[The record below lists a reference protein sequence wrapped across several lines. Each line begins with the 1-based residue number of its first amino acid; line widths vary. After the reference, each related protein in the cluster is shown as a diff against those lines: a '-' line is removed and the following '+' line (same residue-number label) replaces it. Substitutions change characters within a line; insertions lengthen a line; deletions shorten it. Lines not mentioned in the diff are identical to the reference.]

1 MFLADGCRCL
11 DRDVDLSLAT
21 MSSSIPSALEP
32 TESLPGAAVAGASSL
47 ALPAEFRP
55 RTGTMDAWNAA
66 YVRVEDY
73 LRAHRIHN
81 RLHQSRL
88 IQAVLERAARRHEAN
103 PALNPTALAAEEV
116 VALMDEWFGEMLDR
130 RGQPHERIA
139 IDGRLALL
147 LCDGAEKWPYAF
159 LDRKNL
165 QRELGEAMRASVIQ
179 AGPDMAV
186 SSMVPRPIDLGLIPE
201 AAGETME
208 RIEKWPILRTLLLWL
223 LFAGALTVIF
233 YATR

>member
-1 MFLADGCRCL
+1 MN
-11 DRDVDLSLAT
+11 
-21 MSSSIPSALEP
+21 
-32 TESLPGAAVAGASSL
+32 ASSPSDNVVNFPSVG
-47 ALPAEFRP
+47 ATTEFRP
-55 RTGTMDAWNAA
+55 RTGTMDEWNSA

-88 IQAVLERAARRHEAN
+88 IQQILERAAQRHEAE
-103 PALNPTALAAEEV
+103 PGRSPTALAAEETES
-116 VALMDEWFGEMLDR
+116 LMDLWFADMLDE

-139 IDGRLALL
+139 IEGRLALL
-147 LCDGAEKWPYAF
+147 LCDGPQKWPYAF
-159 LDRKNL
+159 LDE
-165 QRELGEAMRASVIQ
+165 QHAPREFEQAMRAGVIQ

-186 SSMVPRPIDLGLIPE
+186 SSMVPRPIDLGPIPE

-208 RIEKWPILRTLLLWL
+208 RIERWPILQTILLWL
-223 LFAGALTVIF
+223 LFAAALGTIF

>member
-1 MFLADGCRCL
+1 MNTPQPFE
-11 DRDVDLSLAT
+11 LS
-21 MSSSIPSALEP
+21 SA
-32 TESLPGAAVAGASSL
+32 
-47 ALPAEFRP
+47 FRP
-55 RTGTMDAWNAA
+55 ATGTMDQWNAA

-88 IQAVLERAARRHEAN
+88 IQKVLERAARRHEAD
-103 PALNPTALAAEEV
+103 PKLNPTALAAEEV
-116 VALMDEWFGEMLDR
+116 EALMDLWFADMLDE

-139 IDGRLALL
+139 VDGRLALL
-147 LCDGAEKWPYAF
+147 LCDGPQKWPYAF
-159 LDRKNL
+159 LDERHVPL
-165 QRELGEAMRASVIQ
+165 DFAEAMRAGVIQ

-186 SSMVPRPIDLGLIPE
+186 SSMVPRPIDLGPIPE
-201 AAGETME
+201 AAGETIE

-223 LFAGALTVIF
+223 VFAGALAVIF

>member
-1 MFLADGCRCL
+1 MNGSQPQSDNVVSFTPPGSAAD
-11 DRDVDLSLAT
+11 
-21 MSSSIPSALEP
+21 
-32 TESLPGAAVAGASSL
+32 
-47 ALPAEFRP
+47 FRP
-55 RTGTMDAWNAA
+55 RTGTMEEWNSA

-88 IQAVLERAARRHEAN
+88 IQQILERAAHRHEAE
-103 PALNPTALAAEEV
+103 PRRSPTALAAEETESM
-116 VALMDEWFGEMLDR
+116 MDHWFADMLDL

-147 LCDGAEKWPYAF
+147 LCDGPQKWPYAF
-159 LDRKNL
+159 LDE
-165 QRELGEAMRASVIQ
+165 QHTPGEFEQAMRAGAIQ

-208 RIEKWPILRTLLLWL
+208 RIERWPMLRTLLLWL
-223 LFAGALTVIF
+223 VFASALGGIF